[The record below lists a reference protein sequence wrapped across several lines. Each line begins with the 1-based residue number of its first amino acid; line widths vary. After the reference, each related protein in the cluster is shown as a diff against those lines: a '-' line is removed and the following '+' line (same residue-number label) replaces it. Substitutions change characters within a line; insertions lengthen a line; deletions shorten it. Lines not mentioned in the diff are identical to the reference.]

1 VPDLQDE
8 NCQSVTFHLID
19 NPIVPDT
26 QPEEPILPTEDL
38 DPPRTRIV
46 GQGVDTRF
54 EAALDFRGESAEV
67 THRPRGEDDAIDT
80 GLQLQP

>member
-1 VPDLQDE
+1 VPDLQDKNSE
-8 NCQSVTFHLID
+8 RVTSYRVD
-19 NPIVPDT
+19 NSIVPDT
-26 QPEEPILPTEDL
+26 QPEEPTLPTEDL

-46 GQGVDTRF
+46 GQGVDTWF

-67 THRPRGEDDAIDT
+67 THRPWGEDDAMDT